1 MRTRKPDQHE
11 RGSSSVEFAILGVT
25 LLLFIGALIAG
36 GRIAMAHNAV
46 QSAATAAAR
55 DASLARSE
63 SAAQTQGSNAA
74 GLSLVNSGLSC
85 INESTSVDTSAF
97 AAPLGVTG
105 SVRATITCSVD
116 LSAAALPGFP
126 GSITISKDSISPVDP
141 YRQR

>member
-1 MRTRKPDQHE
+1 MTDPTRDERE

-25 LLLFIGALIAG
+25 LLLFIGALIVG

-46 QSAATAAAR
+46 QAAATAAAR

-63 SAAQTQGSNAA
+63 GAAYTQGSNAA
-74 GLSLVNSGLSC
+74 SVSLANSGIRC
-85 INESTSVDTSAF
+85 INQSTNVDTSAF
-97 AAPLGVTG
+97 ATPLGVTG

-126 GSITISKDSISPVDP
+126 GSISISKESISPVDP